1 MKLNLRSIDLNLLP
15 VFVAIVEEGQLSR
28 AAQRLGMSQPAVSA
42 ALQRLRVTLAD
53 VLFTRSSKGLTPTPH
68 ARELYAQ
75 IQSGLQILAEALDSG
90 QRFEPRS
97 SDRQFSIAA
106 VDYFESMMLGPL
118 LSLLRD
124 HGEGLG
130 VRVEPQ
136 HGDWLR
142 RVLDAEVDFGLDTQ
156 MPEDDRLGAEAVS
169 EEALTVV
176 ARRGHPNIQGSVS
189 LAQFLDA
196 SHVVLPLLERRVLP
210 LDQILGR
217 PGWRRRI
224 GAQVSQYANLL
235 SVASSTDL
243 IATVP
248 LRLANS
254 LADHLSLQVLPFP
267 VPVPPVIIYLIW
279 PKALERDPAHQWFRR
294 VLTKS
299 LATVR

>member
-53 VLFTRSSKGLTPTPH
+53 ALFTRSRTGLTPTPH

-75 IQSGLQILAEALDSG
+75 IHSGLQILAEALDSG
-90 QRFEPRS
+90 QRFDPS
-97 SDRQFSIAA
+97 SSERQFSIVA

-118 LSLLRD
+118 ISLLRE

-136 HGDWLR
+136 HGDWMR
-142 RVLDAEVDFGLDTQ
+142 RLLDAEVDFGLDTQ
-156 MPEDDRLGAEAVS
+156 MPEDDRLAAEAIS
-169 EEALTVV
+169 EETLAVV
-176 ARRGHPNIQGSVS
+176 VRRGHPDIQGSVS
-189 LAQFLDA
+189 LKQFLEA
-196 SHVVLPLLERRVLP
+196 GHVVLPLRERRVLP

-235 SVASSTDL
+235 SVASNTDL

-248 LRLANS
+248 LRLAQS
-254 LADHLSLQVLPFP
+254 FADHFALQVLPFP
-267 VPVPPVIIYLIW
+267 APVPPVMIYLLW
-279 PKALERDPAHQWFRR
+279 PKAMERDPAHQWFRR
-294 VLTKS
+294 LIVES
-299 LATVR
+299 LVKMG